1 LTGSAL
7 SAPPPPI
14 VPSMRPVQAN
24 DPQATSGR
32 SPGVSVALFAG
43 VFAVLLLA
51 VIGLGLTRN
60 SAESRNLI
68 DVVFDGLQV
77 LQAFVLQIFGTVFN

>member
-1 LTGSAL
+1 
-7 SAPPPPI
+7 
-14 VPSMRPVQAN
+14 M
-24 DPQATSGR
+24 
-32 SPGVSVALFAG
+32 SVALFAG